1 MAGLARLALERG
13 HRVTGADRAAWP
25 PMSTELERLGVHVA
39 PYRVE
44 DLSPAPDLV
53 VIGNALSRGN
63 PVVEAVLDRGLP
75 YLSGPEW
82 LGREVLAGRHVVAVA
97 GTHGK
102 TTTTA
107 LITHVLRTA
116 GLNPGWL
123 VGGVAPD
130 LPGSAHAGGAADT
143 NTAAAATPFVVE
155 ADEYD
160 TAFFDK
166 RSKFLHYRP
175 RTLVV
180 NHLEFDHADIFPD
193 LAAIQTQ
200 FHQLL
205 RSVPANG
212 RLIVRAGIPA
222 LEATLTRGCWTP
234 VERFAVGA
242 EAAGVEGI
250 HARARLLAP
259 DGQHFVIET
268 ADGAVCTVNW
278 SLRGTH
284 NVANALAAFLTAR
297 TLGVAPEVYAE
308 ACASFRGVRRRLES
322 LGQVGDIE
330 VLDDFA
336 HHPTAIAATLAGLK
350 AAVTR
355 GGRVHAVLELR
366 SNSMR
371 AGEYQEQLAAALD
384 DADGVWVLTPPELGW
399 DVPASL
405 APLGTRAHCLP
416 TDEAL
421 VAAVSAAA
429 GPGDRVVC
437 MSNGDFAGVPG
448 RILAAL
454 AARA

>member
-1 MAGLARLALERG
+1 
-13 HRVTGADRAAWP
+13 
-25 PMSTELERLGVHVA
+25 
-39 PYRVE
+39 
-44 DLSPAPDLV
+44 
-53 VIGNALSRGN
+53 
-63 PVVEAVLDRGLP
+63 
-75 YLSGPEW
+75 
-82 LGREVLAGRHVVAVA
+82 
-97 GTHGK
+97 
-102 TTTTA
+102 
-107 LITHVLRTA
+107 
-116 GLNPGWL
+116 
-123 VGGVAPD
+123 
-130 LPGSAHAGGAADT
+130 
-143 NTAAAATPFVVE
+143 
-155 ADEYD
+155 
-160 TAFFDK
+160 
-166 RSKFLHYRP
+166 
-175 RTLVV
+175 
-180 NHLEFDHADIFPD
+180 
-193 LAAIQTQ
+193 
-200 FHQLL
+200 
-205 RSVPANG
+205 
-212 RLIVRAGIPA
+212 GIPA